1 MSEGPLFY
9 IGHRKFGMNE
19 KIAAKQAEKRQQ
31 IIEAAAQLIVQK
43 GIDKTSLT
51 DIAQAAG
58 ISKGSL
64 YYYYASKNDLIF
76 DITEAHINQISDN
89 LFDIIENRRD
99 NAEWKDILNILFERI
114 MAAETRGR
122 LHLYLVQQALN
133 GNDEL
138 AERFRKKY
146 REWNAMIQAG
156 FSKIDPDGSD
166 YKVLST
172 LVITALDG
180 CLIQSMLGLEISP
193 WEEIINYLDIKV
205 PLSI

>member
-1 MSEGPLFY
+1 
-9 IGHRKFGMNE
+9 MND
-19 KIAAKQAEKRQQ
+19 KIAAKQTEKRQQ
-31 IIEAAAQLIVQK
+31 IIEAATQVIVQK

-64 YYYYASKNDLIF
+64 YYYYATKNDLIF

-122 LHLYLVQQALN
+122 LHLYLLQQALN

-138 AERFRKKY
+138 AERFHKKY

-156 FSKIDPDGSD
+156 FSKIDPSGSE
-166 YKVLST
+166 YTVLST
-172 LVITALDG
+172 LIITALDG

-193 WEEIINYLDIKV
+193 WREIINYLDVKV
-205 PLSI
+205 PLAT

>member
-1 MSEGPLFY
+1 
-9 IGHRKFGMNE
+9 MND

-31 IIEAAAQLIVQK
+31 IIEAATQVIVQK

-64 YYYYASKNDLIF
+64 YYYYATKNDLIF

-99 NAEWKDILNILFERI
+99 NAAWKDILNILFERI

-122 LHLYLVQQALN
+122 LHLYLLQQALN

-156 FSKIDPDGSD
+156 FSKIDPSGSE
-166 YKVLST
+166 YTVLST
-172 LVITALDG
+172 LIITALDG

-193 WEEIINYLDIKV
+193 WREIINYLDVKV
-205 PLSI
+205 PLAT

>member
-1 MSEGPLFY
+1 
-9 IGHRKFGMNE
+9 MNE

-64 YYYYASKNDLIF
+64 YYYYATKNDLIF

-133 GNDEL
+133 GNDQL

-205 PLSI
+205 PLST

>member
-1 MSEGPLFY
+1 
-9 IGHRKFGMNE
+9 MND

-31 IIEAAAQLIVQK
+31 IIEAATQVIVQK

-64 YYYYASKNDLIF
+64 YYYYATKTDLIF

-122 LHLYLVQQALN
+122 LHLYLLQQALN

-156 FSKIDPDGSD
+156 FSKIDPSGSE
-166 YKVLST
+166 YTVLST
-172 LVITALDG
+172 LIITALDG

-193 WEEIINYLDIKV
+193 WREIINYLDVKV
-205 PLSI
+205 PLAT

>member
-1 MSEGPLFY
+1 
-9 IGHRKFGMNE
+9 MND

-31 IIEAAAQLIVQK
+31 IIEAATQVIVQK

-64 YYYYASKNDLIF
+64 YYYYATKNDLIF

-122 LHLYLVQQALN
+122 LHLYLLQQALN

-146 REWNAMIQAG
+146 REWNTMIRAG
-156 FSKIDPDGSD
+156 FSKIDPSGSE
-166 YKVLST
+166 YTVLST
-172 LVITALDG
+172 LIITALDG

-193 WEEIINYLDIKV
+193 WREIINYLDVKV
-205 PLSI
+205 PLAT

>member
-1 MSEGPLFY
+1 
-9 IGHRKFGMNE
+9 MNH

-31 IIEAAAQLIVQK
+31 IIEAATQVIVQK

-64 YYYYASKNDLIF
+64 YYYYATKNDLIF

-122 LHLYLVQQALN
+122 LHLYLLQQALN

-138 AERFRKKY
+138 AERFHKKY

-156 FSKIDPDGSD
+156 FSKIDPSGSE
-166 YKVLST
+166 YTVLST
-172 LVITALDG
+172 LIITALDG

-193 WEEIINYLDIKV
+193 WREIINYLDVKV
-205 PLSI
+205 PLAT

>member
-1 MSEGPLFY
+1 MSD
-9 IGHRKFGMNE
+9 

-31 IIEAAAQLIVQK
+31 IIEAATQVIVQK

-76 DITEAHINQISDN
+76 DITEAHISQISSN
-89 LFDIIENRRD
+89 LFDIIENRHD

-122 LHLYLVQQALN
+122 LHLYLLQQALN

-138 AERFRKKY
+138 AERFRNKY
-146 REWNAMIQAG
+146 REWNVMIETG
-156 FSKIDPDGSD
+156 FAKIDPSGAAD
-166 YKVLST
+166 YTILST
-172 LVITALDG
+172 LIITALDG

-193 WEEIINYLDIKV
+193 WTEIINYLDVKV
-205 PLSI
+205 PLSG

>member
-1 MSEGPLFY
+1 
-9 IGHRKFGMNE
+9 MND

-31 IIEAAAQLIVQK
+31 IIEAATQVIVQK

-64 YYYYASKNDLIF
+64 YYYYATKNDLIF

-122 LHLYLVQQALN
+122 LHLYLLQQALN

-146 REWNAMIQAG
+146 REWNAMIQTG
-156 FSKIDPDGSD
+156 FSKIDPSGSE
-166 YKVLST
+166 YTVLS
-172 LVITALDG
+172 
-180 CLIQSMLGLEISP
+180 
-193 WEEIINYLDIKV
+193 
-205 PLSI
+205 PLSSQPWMAA

>member
-1 MSEGPLFY
+1 
-9 IGHRKFGMNE
+9 MND

-31 IIEAAAQLIVQK
+31 IIEAATQVIVQK

-64 YYYYASKNDLIF
+64 YYYYATKTDLIF

-99 NAEWKDILNILFERI
+99 NAAWKDILNILFERI

-122 LHLYLVQQALN
+122 LHLYLLQQALN

-156 FSKIDPDGSD
+156 FSKIDPSGSE
-166 YKVLST
+166 YTVLST
-172 LVITALDG
+172 LIITALDG

-193 WEEIINYLDIKV
+193 WREIINYLDVKV
-205 PLSI
+205 PLAT

>member
-1 MSEGPLFY
+1 
-9 IGHRKFGMNE
+9 MND

-31 IIEAAAQLIVQK
+31 IIEAATQVIVQK

-64 YYYYASKNDLIF
+64 YYYYATKNDLIF

-122 LHLYLVQQALN
+122 LHLYLLQQALN

-156 FSKIDPDGSD
+156 FSKIDPSGSE
-166 YKVLST
+166 YTVLST
-172 LVITALDG
+172 LIITALDG

-193 WEEIINYLDIKV
+193 WREIINYLDVKV
-205 PLSI
+205 PLAT

>member
-1 MSEGPLFY
+1 
-9 IGHRKFGMNE
+9 MND

-31 IIEAAAQLIVQK
+31 IIEAATRVIVQK

-51 DIAQAAG
+51 DIAKAAG

-64 YYYYASKNDLIF
+64 YYYYATKNDLIF
-76 DITEAHINQISDN
+76 DITEAHISQISNN
-89 LFDIIENRRD
+89 LFDIIENRHD

-122 LHLYLVQQALN
+122 LHLYLLQQALN

-156 FSKIDPDGSD
+156 FTKIDPSATD
-166 YKVLST
+166 YTVLST
-172 LVITALDG
+172 LIITALDG

-193 WEEIINYLDIKV
+193 WTEIINYLDVKV
-205 PLSI
+205 PLSD

>member
-1 MSEGPLFY
+1 
-9 IGHRKFGMNE
+9 MND
-19 KIAAKQAEKRQQ
+19 KIAAKQTEKRQQ
-31 IIEAAAQLIVQK
+31 IIEAATQVIVQK

-51 DIAQAAG
+51 DIAQGAG

-76 DITEAHINQISDN
+76 DITEAHISQISSN
-89 LFDIIENRRD
+89 LFDIIENRHD

-122 LHLYLVQQALN
+122 LHLYLLQQALN

-138 AERFRKKY
+138 AERFRNKY
-146 REWNAMIQAG
+146 RDWNAMIQTG
-156 FSKIDPDGSD
+156 FAKIDPSGAADN
-166 YKVLST
+166 KVLST
-172 LVITALDG
+172 LIITALDG

-193 WEEIINYLDIKV
+193 WTEIINYLDVKV
-205 PLSI
+205 PLSG

>member
-1 MSEGPLFY
+1 MSD
-9 IGHRKFGMNE
+9 

-31 IIEAAAQLIVQK
+31 IIEAATQVIVQK

-76 DITEAHINQISDN
+76 DITEAHISQISTN
-89 LFDIIENRRD
+89 LFDIIENRHD
-99 NAEWKDILNILFERI
+99 NAKWKDILNILFERI

-122 LHLYLVQQALN
+122 LHLYLLQQALN

-138 AERFRKKY
+138 AKRFRNKY

-156 FSKIDPDGSD
+156 FAKIDPSGAAD

-172 LVITALDG
+172 LIITALDG

-193 WEEIINYLDIKV
+193 WTEIINYLDVKV
-205 PLSI
+205 PLSG

>member
-1 MSEGPLFY
+1 
-9 IGHRKFGMNE
+9 MNH

-31 IIEAAAQLIVQK
+31 IIEAATQVIVQK

-64 YYYYASKNDLIF
+64 YYYYATKNDLIF

-122 LHLYLVQQALN
+122 LHLYLLQQALN

-138 AERFRKKY
+138 AERFHKKSH
-146 REWNAMIQAG
+146 G
-156 FSKIDPDGSD
+156 
-166 YKVLST
+166 
-172 LVITALDG
+172 
-180 CLIQSMLGLEISP
+180 
-193 WEEIINYLDIKV
+193 
-205 PLSI
+205 

>member
-1 MSEGPLFY
+1 
-9 IGHRKFGMNE
+9 MND
-19 KIAAKQAEKRQQ
+19 KIATKQAEKRQQ
-31 IIEAAAQLIVQK
+31 IIEAATQVIVQK

-64 YYYYASKNDLIF
+64 YYYYATKNDLIF

-122 LHLYLVQQALN
+122 LHLYLLQQALN

-146 REWNAMIQAG
+146 REWNTMIRAG
-156 FSKIDPDGSD
+156 FSKIDPSGSE
-166 YKVLST
+166 YTVLST
-172 LVITALDG
+172 LIITALDG

-193 WEEIINYLDIKV
+193 WREIINYLDVKV
-205 PLSI
+205 PLAT

>member
-1 MSEGPLFY
+1 MSD
-9 IGHRKFGMNE
+9 

-31 IIEAAAQLIVQK
+31 IIEAATQVIVQK

-76 DITEAHINQISDN
+76 DITEAHISQISSN
-89 LFDIIENRRD
+89 LFDIIENHHD

-122 LHLYLVQQALN
+122 LHLYLLQQALN

-138 AERFRKKY
+138 AERFRNKY
-146 REWNAMIQAG
+146 RDWNVMIQTG
-156 FSKIDPDGSD
+156 FAKIDPSGAADN
-166 YKVLST
+166 KVLST
-172 LVITALDG
+172 LIITALDG

-193 WEEIINYLDIKV
+193 WTEIINYLDVKV
-205 PLSI
+205 PLSG